1 MSAWWGYYWVVAM
14 LLYALLARLP
24 ALQRSPQVAAGWA
37 AHGLALLIPL
47 SFYALLYHPVLEAWW
62 MFDDPALLHYVHRA
76 NPLQGFYDPTVKL
89 PFYTPWLG
97 LSYAVDYYLFD
108 LEHQFYYAHHL
119 LSFMVALVLLYV
131 LLRLS
136 LTPWLASMGLL
147 LFLANAPVAQVS
159 QFLMTRHY
167 LEGLSF
173 TLLALLAYLR
183 AQREQRLSWA
193 LVGALC
199 YALAATT
206 KEIYL
211 PLPLILLLLAG
222 RDWRARLPLLIP
234 FAVVALAYVPLRFYM
249 LGGATLSTIYSEGHT
264 GWTEILQLP
273 WIYAQQMGWTAP
285 WQWGL
290 AALAWLGVLGLLWR
304 APRRLGW
311 PLLVWTL
318 VLWLPLLPI
327 LWRIPRY
334 HFTYYL
340 FLPALLTAV
349 AWVWMLGEWML
360 RYPRW
365 RQTLGGLGF
374 ALLLAANFSALAQ
387 EQKRLAGDL
396 EGYREQGQFLIYHR
410 SQDPEVLIYPT
421 YAIKYLLFMR
431 DVLLPEHG
439 IQTGNLG
446 HCAEVNC
453 LCQLTYAGQT
463 AWFYQKGTWQQKQLP
478 TEVPAHCAT
487 PKP

>member
-1 MSAWWGYYWVVAM
+1 
-14 LLYALLARLP
+14 
-24 ALQRSPQVAAGWA
+24 
-37 AHGLALLIPL
+37 
-47 SFYALLYHPVLEAWW
+47 
-62 MFDDPALLHYVHRA
+62 
-76 NPLQGFYDPTVKL
+76 
-89 PFYTPWLG
+89 
-97 LSYAVDYYLFD
+97 
-108 LEHQFYYAHHL
+108 
-119 LSFMVALVLLYV
+119 
-131 LLRLS
+131 
-136 LTPWLASMGLL
+136 
-147 LFLANAPVAQVS
+147 
-159 QFLMTRHY
+159 
-167 LEGLSF
+167 LSF

-183 AQREQRLSWA
+183 AQREQRLSWV

-199 YALAATT
+199 YALATTT

-211 PLPLILLLLAG
+211 PLPLILLLLAS
-222 RDWRARLPLLIP
+222 RDWRVRLPLLIP
-234 FAVVALAYVPLRFYM
+234 FVVVALAYVPLRFYM
-249 LGGATLSTIYSEGHT
+249 LGGGVLSSYAEDHT

-273 WIYAQQMGWTAP
+273 WIYAQYMGWTAP

-290 AALAWLGVLGLLWR
+290 ATAGWLAVLALLWR

-334 HFTYYL
+334 HSTYYL

-365 RQTLGGLGF
+365 GQALGGLGF

-396 EGYREQGQFLIYHR
+396 DSYREQGQFLIYHR
-410 SQDPEVLIYPT
+410 SQTPEVLVYRVFMSGF
-421 YAIKYLLFMR
+421 LLFMR
-431 DVLLPEHG
+431 DALLPERG

-446 HCAEVNC
+446 HCAEVDC

-463 AWFYQKGTWQQKQLP
+463 AWFYQKGTWQHQQLP
-478 TEVPAHCAT
+478 VQAPAHCSMPEPLSLDLRLTQPDTLAWTFGPYPQDAGGFYTLLLTLDSKGNPTRQAT
-487 PKP
+487 QVDKLAVTGHYVFPKALTTPFEVVLRYTSPAGWETYSPRLRFNPAAEVPVLQWVRP